1 MMETSFGKTS
11 ISGVALAAPT
21 PAEKAKNTQS
31 EQKAEVQHPEG
42 KKGKGKNNA
51 N

>member
-1 MMETSFGKTS
+1 MMAASFGKTS
-11 ISGVALAAPT
+11 ISGTALPAPA
-21 PAEKAKNTQS
+21 PAEKPKNTLNDS
-31 EQKAEVQHPEG
+31 KADTHAEG